1 MVTDPTKDTT
11 NQGHV
16 WDENVEVFQIRQ
28 DFLNYI
34 NIDTV
39 KAKMARGLSMAIYIY
54 LVKGNNGSSLYM
66 N

>member
-39 KAKMARGLSMAIYIY
+39 KAKMARGLSMAIYISC
-54 LVKGNNGSSLYM
+54 KGK
-66 N
+66 